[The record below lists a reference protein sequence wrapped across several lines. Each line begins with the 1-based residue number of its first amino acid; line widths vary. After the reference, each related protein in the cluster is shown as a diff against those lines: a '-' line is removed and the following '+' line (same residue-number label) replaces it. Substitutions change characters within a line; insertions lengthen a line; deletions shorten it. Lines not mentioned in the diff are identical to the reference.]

1 MNKGYGDTFLGVFF
15 KSQVSL
21 RYSSLTSSV
30 SLQVYGSEGLWS
42 GVNDALQILGGT
54 VYIMGVG

>member
-1 MNKGYGDTFLGVFF
+1 M
-15 KSQVSL
+15 SQVFL

-54 VYIMGVG
+54 VYVVGVG